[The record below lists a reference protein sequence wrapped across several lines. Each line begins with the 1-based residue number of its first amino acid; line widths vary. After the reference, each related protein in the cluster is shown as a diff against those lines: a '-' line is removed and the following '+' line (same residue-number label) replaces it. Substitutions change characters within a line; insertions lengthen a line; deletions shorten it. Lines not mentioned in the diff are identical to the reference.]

1 MIIKRHNQ
9 NFEPRREW
17 CAAAGQR
24 PAPSAPCRNGGFN
37 LVEIALAIFV
47 LSLGLLAI
55 FGLFPH
61 GLGMADIARQETQS
75 GMFAESVF
83 GALHARHAA
92 ANTWIPGAVGFELDE
107 VKTAAGGNHDIR
119 NTATR
124 QEVRFPAHTDPR
136 RHQTY
141 LRYTLELD
149 SLDGNDQ
156 VGTALLRV
164 WPGRRGGQTHIYYTE
179 FYPFRDVVP

>member
-1 MIIKRHNQ
+1 MRIKRDNQ
-9 NFEPRREW
+9 RFARYCQRY
-17 CAAAGQR
+17 AASPVAVR
-24 PAPSAPCRNGGFN
+24 KDGFN
-37 LVEIALAIFV
+37 LIEIALAIFV

-83 GALHARHAA
+83 GALHAGHAA
-92 ANTWIPGAVGFELDE
+92 ADTWLPGAVAFELDE
-107 VKTAAGGNHDIR
+107 VKAAGGGNHVIR
-119 NTATR
+119 NTSEP

-136 RHQTY
+136 HQTY
-141 LRYTLELD
+141 LRYSLELGA
-149 SLDGNDQ
+149 LDNHDQ

-164 WPGRRGGQTHIYYTE
+164 RPGRRGDQVHIYYTE
-179 FYPFRDVVP
+179 FYPFKDVVP